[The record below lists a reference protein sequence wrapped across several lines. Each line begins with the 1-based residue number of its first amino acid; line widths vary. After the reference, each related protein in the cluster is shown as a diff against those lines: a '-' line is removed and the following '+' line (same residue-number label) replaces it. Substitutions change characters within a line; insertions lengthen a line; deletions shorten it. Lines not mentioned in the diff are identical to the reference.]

1 MKNFKTILNEI
12 KAGPEWDKF
21 IGAHFGSEPFPRN
34 VEIKQTPDHL
44 RWLRKKLGD
53 DLPFTYGVP
62 DAQHVRLEYLPIVG
76 IHDEGEHTVIKLRAN
91 SYVEDLNKYKTSHA
105 QSTNIQS
112 FSDEFTH
119 PEERMYGPVSS
130 HQEMTEHLA
139 KMVGLTGRVEKITLD
154 RGSPQEGTDSV
165 LHIHIPRQH
174 IIDAHNRRSP

>member
-12 KAGPEWDKF
+12 KAGPEWNAF
-21 IGAHFGSEPFPRN
+21 IGSHFGSETHPRN
-34 VEIKQTPDHL
+34 FTMKETQNHL
-44 RWLRKKLGD
+44 RWLRGKLGD

-91 SYVEDLNKYKTSHA
+91 SYVEDLNKHKISHA

-112 FSDEFTH
+112 FSDEFSD
-119 PEERMYGPVSS
+119 PEERMYEPVSS

-139 KMVGLTGRVEKITLD
+139 KMLKLIGRVERITLD
-154 RGSPQEGTDSV
+154 RGNPEEQRDSV